1 MVDPNLSLANAIQE
15 TRRWIRTTEFRS
27 LVGVFFYSIY
37 TENTHMCVCV
47 YTTFIDSPADRC
59 ATSCNGANQQVKM
72 RIECIAQC
80 GCLCSF
86 PVSRFSLPLALPLL
100 FLFAVSSMH
109 SVITLLKPKTYCQ
122 CVAMRCCCVDW
133 LHMQHHRVAVA
144 ASVAGAVAE
153 AAAAAARGN
162 YVRN

>member
-1 MVDPNLSLANAIQE
+1 MQFKRQGDEFAQQNSVPLWVFSFIVYIQ
-15 TRRWIRTTEFRS
+15 RTH
-27 LVGVFFYSIY
+27 
-37 TENTHMCVCV
+37 THTYVCV

-80 GCLCSF
+80 VCLFSF
-86 PVSRFSLPLALPLL
+86 PISRFSLPLALPLL

-122 CVAMRCCCVDW
+122 CVAMRCCCCCVDW
-133 LHMQHHRVAVA
+133 LHMQHHRVAVAVA

-153 AAAAAARGN
+153 AAAARGN

>member
-1 MVDPNLSLANAIQE
+1 
-15 TRRWIRTTEFRS
+15 
-27 LVGVFFYSIY
+27 
-37 TENTHMCVCV
+37 MCVCV

-80 GCLCSF
+80 VCLFSF

-122 CVAMRCCCVDW
+122 CVAMRCCCCVDW

-144 ASVAGAVAE
+144 ACVAGAVAE
-153 AAAAAARGN
+153 AAAAAAAARGN